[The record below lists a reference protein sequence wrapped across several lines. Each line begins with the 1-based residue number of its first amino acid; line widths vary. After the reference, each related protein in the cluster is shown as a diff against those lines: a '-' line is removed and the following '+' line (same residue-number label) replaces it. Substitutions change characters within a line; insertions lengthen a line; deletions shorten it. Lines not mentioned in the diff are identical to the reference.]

1 MPFSPN
7 RSLLL
12 MVERILP
19 LLCPV
24 EGDCSLC
31 EGRGTRQAG
40 SQEVK
45 LLSCVPAWPCPLWK
59 SPQFSLVGSL
69 IFSSLYVNIDFEFIW
84 LFFCKIL
91 NCSGDEIS

>member
-1 MPFSPN
+1 MPFRPN

-31 EGRGTRQAG
+31 EARGTRQAG

-45 LLSCVPAWPCPLWK
+45 LLSCVPAWPLE
-59 SPQFSLVGSL
+59 FDYVVTLIFHSL
-69 IFSSLYVNIDFEFIW
+69 IFSSPYVK
-84 LFFCKIL
+84 LTL
-91 NCSGDEIS
+91 NLSGFSS